1 MEPQNTHI
9 NIGDLLIA
17 QPFMTDVNFKRAA
30 LLLCDH
36 NDTEGTLGFVLNKTI
51 DMNITD
57 LIGDFPA
64 FDGPVYYGGP
74 VGTDTIHYIHDQ
86 GDILEESIPIQSG
99 LYWGGDFDKLK
110 FLISNDLIKSKNIR
124 FFIGYSG
131 WSAGQLKEELQH
143 GSWIKTQLDLNYI
156 FQTDPGKLWKEVL
169 DNKGN
174 TYSVIAQMP
183 DRVILN

>member
-1 MEPQNTHI
+1 MSEIHKHI

-17 QPFMTDVNFKRAA
+17 QPFMTDVNFKRAV

-36 NDTEGTLGFVLNKTI
+36 SEEEGTLGFVLNKTI
-51 DMNITD
+51 EMNITE
-57 LIGDFPA
+57 LIGDFPE
-64 FDGPVYYGGP
+64 FDGPVHYGGP

-86 GDILEESIPIQSG
+86 GDILEESIPIKSG
-99 LYWGGDFDKLK
+99 LYWGGNFNKLK
-110 FLISNDLIKSKNIR
+110 FLIENKLIESKNIR

-131 WSAGQLKEELQH
+131 WSAGQLPEELVH

-156 FQTDPGKLWKEVL
+156 FKTDPSKLWKAVL
-169 DNKGN
+169 HNKGN